1 MIEVIIM
8 LKKITTVD
16 ARKKF
21 ANIINQ
27 VAFGNESFVLTRR
40 GEPIAAIVSMKELKL
55 LQDLED
61 RIDIEDAWKARNEPG
76 EPIPWE
82 ELKKELKL

>member
-1 MIEVIIM
+1 M
-8 LKKITTVD
+8 LNKITTVD

-27 VAFGNESFVLTRR
+27 VAFGDESFVLTRR
-40 GEPIAAIVSMKELKL
+40 GEPIAAIVSMRDLKL

-61 RIDIEDAWKARNEPG
+61 QIDLEDAWKAKKEIG

-82 ELKKELKL
+82 ELKEELGL